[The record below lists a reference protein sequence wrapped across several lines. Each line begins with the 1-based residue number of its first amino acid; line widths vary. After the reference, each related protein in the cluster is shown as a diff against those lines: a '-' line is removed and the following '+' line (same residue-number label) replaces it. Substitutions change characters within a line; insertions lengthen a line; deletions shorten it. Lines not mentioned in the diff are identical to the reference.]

1 LRRERHRH
9 SASDVAPREVVDVVV
24 LGDDEAFPLS
34 LDTAVDLAVQL
45 ENDGPLL
52 ERQLRRVGVRQV
64 DEPTGPVRADVTELA
79 PVRPRSD
86 VRHDIKFLTGLEE
99 GRLEGEVVARGYE
112 QLMRNTTL
120 AQH

>member
-1 LRRERHRH
+1 
-9 SASDVAPREVVDVVV
+9 
-24 LGDDEAFPLS
+24 
-34 LDTAVDLAVQL
+34 
-45 ENDGPLL
+45 GPLL

-86 VRHDIKFLTGLEE
+86 VRHDIEFLTGLEE

-120 AQH
+120 AQHRGKRGEEAMDRRRRGIRVEERVQLVVQRP